1 MYENNDKAQS
11 TRRPKGSKGC
21 FKILLKH
28 TRLEDRKNRKD
39 VLKLCQRDART
50 RSMYKKFDKARSTR
64 RPQGAEGCI
73 QIRTKHGRLE
83 DQKEQKN
90 V

>member
-39 VLKLCQRDART
+39 VLKLCQ
-50 RSMYKKFDKARSTR
+50 STIDNETQE
-64 RPQGAEGCI
+64 PEACI
-73 QIRTKHGRLE
+73 KNLTKHGRLG
-83 DQKEQKN
+83 DHKEQRDVSKLGQSTDD
-90 V
+90 